1 MCIDVILVFIVS
13 SIGIAVPA
21 IMGLVFLYEHER
33 VSCAS
38 LIVASLLFG
47 MSGISYLILFG
58 AAQSI
63 FHGLS

>member
-1 MCIDVILVFIVS
+1 MWIDVILVFVVS
-13 SIGIAVPA
+13 AIGIAIPA
-21 IMGLVFLYEHER
+21 IMGIVFLYER
-33 VSCAS
+33 VSHAS

-63 FHGLS
+63 FRGLS

>member
-1 MCIDVILVFIVS
+1 MWIDVILVFVVS
-13 SIGIAVPA
+13 AIGIAIPA
-21 IMGLVFLYEHER
+21 IMGIVFLYER
-33 VSCAS
+33 VSYAS

>member
-1 MCIDVILVFIVS
+1 MWIDVILVFVVS
-13 SIGIAVPA
+13 SIGIAIPA
-21 IMGLVFLYEHER
+21 IMGIIFLYER
-33 VSCAS
+33 VSYAS
-38 LIVASLLFG
+38 LVVASLLFG

>member
-1 MCIDVILVFIVS
+1 MWIDVILVFVVS
-13 SIGIAVPA
+13 AIGIAIPA
-21 IMGLVFLYEHER
+21 IMGIIFLYER
-33 VSCAS
+33 VSYAS

>member
-1 MCIDVILVFIVS
+1 MWIDVILVFVVS
-13 SIGIAVPA
+13 AIGIAIPA
-21 IMGLVFLYEHER
+21 IMGIVFLYER
-33 VSCAS
+33 VSYAS

-63 FHGLS
+63 FRGLS

>member
-1 MCIDVILVFIVS
+1 MWIDVLLVFIVS

-21 IMGLVFLYEHER
+21 IMGLVFLYER
-33 VSCAS
+33 VSYAS

-58 AAQSI
+58 SAQAL
-63 FHGLS
+63 FNRLS

>member
-1 MCIDVILVFIVS
+1 MWIDVILVFVVS
-13 SIGIAVPA
+13 SIGIAIPA
-21 IMGLVFLYEHER
+21 IMGIIFLYER
-33 VSCAS
+33 VSYAS
-38 LIVASLLFG
+38 LVVASILFG

>member
-1 MCIDVILVFIVS
+1 MWIDVILVFIVS

-21 IMGLVFLYEHER
+21 IMGIIFLYER
-33 VSCAS
+33 VSYAS

-58 AAQSI
+58 ATQSI
-63 FHGLS
+63 FDGLS

>member
-1 MCIDVILVFIVS
+1 MWIDVILVFVVS

-21 IMGLVFLYEHER
+21 IMGIIFLYER
-33 VSCAS
+33 VSYAS

>member
-1 MCIDVILVFIVS
+1 MWIDVILVFVVS
-13 SIGIAVPA
+13 SIGIAIPA
-21 IMGLVFLYEHER
+21 IMGIVFLYER
-33 VSCAS
+33 VSYAS